1 MLFQLTNRTR
11 SNLTGAEYGE
21 FATLAKEFY
30 ASIPV
35 DVEIRGE
42 WAAAD
47 QSHNFLRCSS
57 ARGFPRPRSLHWG
70 RSSSDPVKVRR
81 ERLLF

>member
-1 MLFQLTNRTR
+1 MLFQMTNRTR

-21 FATLAKEFY
+21 LAALAKKFY

-47 QSHNFLRCSS
+47 PSHDFLRCAILREFRATS
-57 ARGFPRPRSLHWG
+57 RGAVSKRPALKWQETCAS
-70 RSSSDPVKVRR
+70 
-81 ERLLF
+81 